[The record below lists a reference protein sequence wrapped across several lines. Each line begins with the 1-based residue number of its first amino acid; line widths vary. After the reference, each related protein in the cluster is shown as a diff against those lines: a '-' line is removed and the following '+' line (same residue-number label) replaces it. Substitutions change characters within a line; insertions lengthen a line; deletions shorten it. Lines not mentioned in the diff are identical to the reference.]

1 MRVEGGGG
9 GEKGVLDGFL
19 LSKKDR
25 VSEIVRLIQITSHYL
40 RLP

>member
-9 GEKGVLDGFL
+9 GEGVLDGFL
-19 LSKKDR
+19 LSKKDG
-25 VSEIVRLIQITSHYL
+25 VSENVRLIKITSHYL